1 MNRRTLPVAAA
12 LFFIAVAACATGA
25 RTQTAQPVPPAQ
37 AQTPAPAP
45 AQPAAQDS
53 AALSA
58 TPQPPAKKVWS
69 NEDMKDLDPHAGVST
84 VGKENAQ
91 PARSA
96 AKSTSTAHD
105 PQWYKNKIAQLQAQ
119 VPPLEKLIAELQ
131 AAIDGK
137 PTGDAVQSTRPSGV
151 KFDNWS
157 NELAE
162 YQKKRDGLLA
172 QIAALQD
179 EARHNGVPAKD
190 IP

>member
-1 MNRRTLPVAAA
+1 MNRRTLPVAAG
-12 LFFIAVAACATGA
+12 LFFVAVAACATGA
-25 RTQTAQPVPPAQ
+25 RAQ
-37 AQTPAPAP
+37 A
-45 AQPAAQDS
+45 AQPAPP
-53 AALSA
+53 A
-58 TPQPPAKKVWS
+58 TPQPPSKKVWS
-69 NEDMKDLDPHAGVST
+69 DDDMKDLDPHSGVST
-84 VGKENAQ
+84 VGKANSNSS
-91 PARSA
+91 RSG
-96 AKSTSTAHD
+96 AKSTFANHD

-119 VPPLEKLIAELQ
+119 VPPLEKQIAELQ

-137 PTGDAVQSTRPSGV
+137 PTGDAVQSTRPAGV
-151 KFDNWS
+151 KFDNWT